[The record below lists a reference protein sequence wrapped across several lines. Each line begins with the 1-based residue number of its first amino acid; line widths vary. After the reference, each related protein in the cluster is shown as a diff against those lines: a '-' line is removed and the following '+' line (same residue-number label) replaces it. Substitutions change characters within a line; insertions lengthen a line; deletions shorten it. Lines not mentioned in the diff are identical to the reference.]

1 MIHIDI
7 YIYNYGGTVKT
18 HLKQGKYSLNIVE
31 PYEIV
36 RSQAPLQNN
45 NISILVKN
53 AHNFNNSCQ
62 TVITIWAC
70 IVYEIARKHMNVGQI
85 FKYIQRHKLIFSQ
98 TNNRIDIVIDKHF
111 FLFGKLTP
119 SADLNQ

>member
-36 RSQAPLQNN
+36 RS
-45 NISILVKN
+45 
-53 AHNFNNSCQ
+53 
-62 TVITIWAC
+62 
-70 IVYEIARKHMNVGQI
+70 
-85 FKYIQRHKLIFSQ
+85 
-98 TNNRIDIVIDKHF
+98 
-111 FLFGKLTP
+111 
-119 SADLNQ
+119 